1 MNSRTFTEA
10 AEATEHRVCRLG
22 LRYFCQI
29 GQLSNDFKTKNGTI
43 VKQNLLDL
51 RADSNTGQ
59 LSKKVDS
66 HPGKLSNIIFGS
78 QPPRTFV
85 KLHFQMIFA

>member
-1 MNSRTFTEA
+1 MKKSLNKTVQKVSQT
-10 AEATEHRVCRLG
+10 G

-51 RADSNTGQ
+51 RADSHTGQ

-78 QPPRTFV
+78 QPPRTIV
-85 KLHFQMIFA
+85 KLHFQRIFTGKIL

>member
-1 MNSRTFTEA
+1 MPKTPWGIY
-10 AEATEHRVCRLG
+10 G

-43 VKQNLLDL
+43 VKQNLLNL
-51 RADSNTGQ
+51 RADSHTGQ
-59 LSKKVDS
+59 LSKTVDS

-78 QPPRTFV
+78 QPPRTIV
-85 KLHFQMIFA
+85 KLHFQMIFTGKIL

>member
-1 MNSRTFTEA
+1 MSTLRKKNVVNFWMTPFK
-10 AEATEHRVCRLG
+10 G

-51 RADSNTGQ
+51 RADSHTGQ

-78 QPPRTFV
+78 QPPRTIV